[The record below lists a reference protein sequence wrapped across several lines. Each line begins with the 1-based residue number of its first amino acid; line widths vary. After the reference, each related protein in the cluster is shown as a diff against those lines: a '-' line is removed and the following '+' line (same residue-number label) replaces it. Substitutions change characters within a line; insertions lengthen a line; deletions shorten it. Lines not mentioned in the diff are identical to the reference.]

1 MDIHKNARS
10 CPASR
15 ALLVRRVREEGWTVK
30 QAAEAQGLSER
41 SAYRWLARYRAE
53 GSVGLLDR
61 SSRPRQMPTKT
72 SAEKIAQIVALRRQR
87 LAGSEIAARLCLP
100 RSTVARILQRA
111 GVGRLRSLE
120 PPEPVRRYEK
130 QFPGELL
137 HLDIKKLGR
146 IGTIGH
152 RVTGDYR
159 QRARGGGWEFVHV
172 CVDDHSRLAYAEI
185 LPDERQDSA
194 IAFLKRAVA
203 WFAQKGIR
211 ARAVLTDNG
220 SCYIAKRFVATCRRL
235 GLRAARTRPYRP
247 QTNGKAERF
256 IQTLKRE
263 WAYRWIYKNSTQRKQ
278 RLPLYLH
285 FYNFHRQHQSLGDLP
300 PISRLPQLNNVLRM
314 HT

>member
-10 CPASR
+10 CVASR
-15 ALLVRRVREEGWTVK
+15 ALLVRRVREEGWSVK
-30 QAAEAQGLSER
+30 QAAEALGLSER
-41 SAYRWLARYRAE
+41 SAYGWLARYRAE
-53 GSVGLLDR
+53 GLSGLVER
-61 SSRPRQMPTKT
+61 SSRPRRMPTQTRAGKV
-72 SAEKIAQIVALRRQR
+72 AQIIAQRRQR
-87 LAGSEIAARLCLP
+87 LTGSEIAARLGVP
-100 RSTVARILQRA
+100 RSTVARILQRS
-111 GVGRLRSLE
+111 GLGRLRSLE

-172 CVDDHSRLAYAEI
+172 CIDDHSRLAYAEI

-203 WFAQKGIR
+203 WFASKGIQ
-211 ARAVLTDNG
+211 ARAILTDNG
-220 SCYIAKRFVATCRRL
+220 SCYIAKRFVATCRQL
-235 GLRAARTRPYRP
+235 GLRAKRTRPYRP

-256 IQTLKRE
+256 IQTILRE
-263 WAYRWIYKNSTQRKQ
+263 WAYRWIYRHSNQRAQ

-285 FYNFHRQHQSLGDLP
+285 FYNFHRQHMSLGDKP
-300 PISRLPQLNNVLRM
+300 PISRLPLLNNLM
-314 HT
+314 GIHT

>member
-1 MDIHKNARS
+1 MNIHKNARS

-15 ALLVRRVREEGWTVK
+15 ALLVRRVQKEGWTVK
-30 QAAEAQGLSER
+30 QAAEALGLSER
-41 SAYRWLARYRAE
+41 SAYRWLARSRAE
-53 GSVGLLDR
+53 GPSDLMDR
-61 SSRPRQMPTKT
+61 SSRPRRMPSKT
-72 SAEKIAQIVALRRQR
+72 PEEKISQIMALRHQR
-87 LAGSEIAARLCLP
+87 LTGSEIAARLCLP

-111 GVGRLRSLE
+111 GLGRLASLE

-146 IGTIGH
+146 IGAIGH

-159 QRARGGGWEFVHV
+159 RRARGVGWEFVHV
-172 CVDDHSRLAYAEI
+172 CVDDRSRLAYAEI
-185 LPDERQDSA
+185 LPDQRQDSA
-194 IAFLKRAVA
+194 IAFLKRAVV
-203 WFAQKGIR
+203 WFASKGIR
-211 ARAVLTDNG
+211 ARAILTDNG
-220 SCYIAKRFVATCRRL
+220 SCYVAKRFVATCHRL
-235 GLRAARTRPYRP
+235 GLRAKRTRPYRP

-263 WAYRWIYKNSTQRKQ
+263 WAYRWIYSTSRQRAQ
-278 RLPLYLH
+278 RLPIYLH

-300 PISRLPQLNNVLRM
+300 PVSRLPLLNNVFRM

>member
-10 CPASR
+10 CVASR
-15 ALLVRRVREEGWTVK
+15 ALLVRRVCEEGWAVK
-30 QAAEAQGLSER
+30 AVAEALGLSER
-41 SAYRWLARYRAE
+41 SVYRWLARYRAE
-53 GSVGLLDR
+53 GSSGLLDR
-61 SSRPRQMPTKT
+61 SSRPRRMPTQT
-72 SAEKIAQIVALRRQR
+72 SAAKRAQILALRRRR
-87 LAGSEIAARLCLP
+87 LTGSEISARLGVP

-111 GVGRLRSLE
+111 GLGRLRSLE

-159 QRARGGGWEFVHV
+159 QRARGSGWEFVHV
-172 CVDDHSRLAYAEI
+172 CIDDHSRLAYAEI

-194 IAFLKRAVA
+194 IAFLQRAVA
-203 WFAQKGIR
+203 WFASKGIQ
-211 ARAVLTDNG
+211 ARAILTDNG
-220 SCYIAKRFVATCRRL
+220 SCYIAKRFVATCGQL
-235 GLRAARTRPYRP
+235 GLRAKRTRPYRP

-256 IQTLKRE
+256 IQTLLRE
-263 WAYRWIYKNSTQRKQ
+263 WAYRWIYSHSNQRTQ

-285 FYNFHRQHQSLGDLP
+285 FYNFHRQHMSLSNEP
-300 PISRLPQLNNVLRM
+300 PISRLPQLNNLVGI

>member
-10 CPASR
+10 CVASR
-15 ALLVRRVREEGWTVK
+15 ALLVRRVCEEGWTVK
-30 QAAEAQGLSER
+30 EAAEAQGLSER

-53 GSVGLLDR
+53 GPPGLVER
-61 SSRPRQMPTKT
+61 SARPRRMPTQT
-72 SAEKIAQIVALRRQR
+72 STEMTAQIVALRRRR
-87 LAGSEIAARLCLP
+87 LTGSEIAARLGLA
-100 RSTVARILQRA
+100 RSTVARILQRS
-111 GVGRLRSLE
+111 GLGRLRSLE

-159 QRARGGGWEFVHV
+159 QRARGGGWEFVHI
-172 CVDDHSRLAYAEI
+172 CIDDHSRLAYAEI

-203 WFAQKGIR
+203 WFASKGIQ
-211 ARAVLTDNG
+211 ARAILTDNG
-220 SCYIAKRFVATCRRL
+220 GCYIAKRFVATCRQL
-235 GLRAARTRPYRP
+235 GLRAKRTRPYRP

-256 IQTLKRE
+256 IQTLLRE
-263 WAYRWIYKNSTQRKQ
+263 WAYRWIYSHSSQRTQ

-285 FYNFHRQHQSLGDLP
+285 FYNFHRQHMSLGNKP
-300 PISRLPQLNNVLRM
+300 PISRLPLLNNLM
-314 HT
+314 GIHT